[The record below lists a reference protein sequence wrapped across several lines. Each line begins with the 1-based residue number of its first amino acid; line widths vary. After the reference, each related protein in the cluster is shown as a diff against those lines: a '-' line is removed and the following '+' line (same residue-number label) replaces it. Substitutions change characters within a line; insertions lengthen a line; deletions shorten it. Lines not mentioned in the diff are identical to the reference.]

1 MQWLRSLFQRRQIY
15 SDLAEEIQQHLAE
28 KVEALMADGMSRK
41 DAEYAAKREF
51 GNIARIEESGH
62 EPWMWPHAESIL
74 ADIRFALRI
83 LFRDAGFTTVA
94 ILALALGIGVNTTA
108 FTAYK
113 AIVARSLDARDPGN
127 MVDIVLTRHVGDLDP
142 GFSYPDYKVY
152 RDNLHSFSGVIAQ
165 RMERLTLTQAGG
177 IQRPPR
183 SSGGSQFL
191 KFLLP
196 QPNVGGAEL
205 ATTFIVSEN
214 YFSVLGV
221 AAVRGRTFEAGDG
234 KELAASPSVL
244 ISENYWQRRFAGDP
258 SIIGKVIR
266 LNGAAFT
273 IIGITPHDFVGTSV
287 TTPDFW
293 VPLSLLPLVYPS
305 DNWLRDRENQCCRLY
320 ARLAPGVSIRQ
331 AQAEMTVLADHLR
344 TLHDPHSELSK
355 PSTVRLWPGSPFGRT
370 MDSGLKF
377 AILLIMVAVGMVLA
391 IACANVASLQL
402 ARAASRQNELCL
414 RLSLGATR
422 RRLVRQLLTESA
434 LLALIAGIVALLFT
448 WALLKVSVTM
458 AAQAIPAEYG
468 SLVLHV
474 TPDLEIFAYVF
485 AISLVAGI
493 LFGLVPAL
501 ESSRTALS
509 SAANNS
515 TGSSPGSS
523 RRLRDLLIAAQVAAS
538 LVLMITGSMLIR
550 SSRHALITE
559 TGYDKKHV
567 VNLDIQFPGSTNYTA
582 QRRLA
587 LVRELRNRLDALPGV
602 SSISAGRP
610 PDGEGIRV
618 AAVSINRD
626 KPSAHNTKGFLYYTY
641 VQPNYFQTLGIPL
654 LFGRTFQTQAGQPEP
669 SVILSESAVQQLWPG
684 QNPIGRTLRLN
695 TDEQF
700 HGKNELLPDGLAY
713 QVIGVARDTRG
724 VELDGSDSQQVYI
737 PMREDRVQDYPLL
750 FRTSA
755 DPAQSITAM
764 GAIMSSVDPDL
775 VVGASTL
782 DELLHQTPAFLVPGL
797 AASIASIIGLIGL
810 LLASMGIFGTVSYI
824 VVLRTREVGIRM
836 ALGAKKRNILGLILR
851 ESTQPV
857 LVGVLVGVALAV
869 GASYLLRGV
878 LYGLNTVDAI
888 SFVGVSLLFLA
899 IALLAAYVP
908 SRRAMRVD
916 PMVALRYE

>member
-28 KVEALMADGMSRK
+28 KVEALIAEGMSRK

-62 EPWMWPHAESIL
+62 EPWMWPRAESLL

-83 LFRDAGFTTVA
+83 LLRDAGFTTVA
-94 ILALALGIGVNTTA
+94 ILALALGIGVNTSA

-113 AIVARSLDARDPGN
+113 AIVARSLDARDPGS
-127 MVDIVLTRHVGDLDP
+127 MVDIALTRHAGDFDP
-142 GFSYPDYKVY
+142 EFSYPDYKVY

-177 IQRPPR
+177 IQRQLR
-183 SSGGSQFL
+183 SSGGTQFL

-196 QPNVGGAEL
+196 HPNVGGAEF

-221 AAVRGRTFEAGDG
+221 AAVRGRTFEGGDG

-258 SIIGKVIR
+258 SILGKVVR

-287 TTPDFW
+287 ITPDFW
-293 VPLSLLPLVYPS
+293 VPLNLLPLVHPN
-305 DNWLRDRENQCCRLY
+305 DNGLRDRENQCCRLY

-355 PSTVRLWPGSPFGRT
+355 PATVRLWPGSPFGRT

-377 AILLIMVAVGMVLA
+377 AIVLIMVAVGMVLA

-434 LLALIAGIVALLFT
+434 LLGLIAGIVALLFT

-474 TPDLEIFAYVF
+474 TPDIEIFAHVF
-485 AISLVAGI
+485 AISLIAGI
-493 LFGLVPAL
+493 LFGLAPAL
-501 ESSRTALS
+501 ESSRMALS

-515 TGSSPGSS
+515 TGSSPGRS
-523 RRLRDLLIAAQVAAS
+523 RRLRHSLIAVQVAAS
-538 LVLMITGSMLIR
+538 LVLMISGSMLIR

-559 TGYDKKHV
+559 TGYDNKHIV
-567 VNLDIQFPGSTNYTA
+567 DLDIQFPGSTNYTA

-587 LVRELRNRLDALPGV
+587 LVRELRNRLAALPGI

-610 PDGEGIRV
+610 PDGQGIRV

-641 VQPNYFQTLGIPL
+641 VQPNYLQTLGIPL
-654 LFGRTFQTQAGQPEP
+654 LFGRTFQTEAGQPES
-669 SVILSESAVQQLWPG
+669 SVILSESAAQQLWPG

-700 HGKNELLPDGLAY
+700 HGKNELLPDGVAY

-724 VELDGSDSQQVYI
+724 VELDGSDSRQVYI
-737 PMREDRVQDYPLL
+737 PMPEDRIQDYPLL

-755 DPAQSITAM
+755 DPAQSITAI
-764 GAIMSSVDPDL
+764 GAILSSLDPDL
-775 VVGASTL
+775 VVGAATL

-797 AASIASIIGLIGL
+797 AASIASVIGLIGL

-836 ALGAKKRNILGLILR
+836 ALGAKKRDILGLILR

-857 LVGVLVGVALAV
+857 LVGLLVGIALAV

-878 LYGLNTVDAI
+878 LYGLNTVDAV

-908 SRRAMRVD
+908 SRRAMRID

>member
-1 MQWLRSLFQRRQIY
+1 M
-15 SDLAEEIQQHLAE
+15 
-28 KVEALMADGMSRK
+28 
-41 DAEYAAKREF
+41 
-51 GNIARIEESGH
+51 
-62 EPWMWPHAESIL
+62 
-74 ADIRFALRI
+74 
-83 LFRDAGFTTVA
+83 
-94 ILALALGIGVNTTA
+94 
-108 FTAYK
+108 
-113 AIVARSLDARDPGN
+113 
-127 MVDIVLTRHVGDLDP
+127 
-142 GFSYPDYKVY
+142 
-152 RDNLHSFSGVIAQ
+152 
-165 RMERLTLTQAGG
+165 
-177 IQRPPR
+177 
-183 SSGGSQFL
+183 
-191 KFLLP
+191 
-196 QPNVGGAEL
+196 
-205 ATTFIVSEN
+205 
-214 YFSVLGV
+214 
-221 AAVRGRTFEAGDG
+221 RGRTFETGDG
-234 KELAASPSVL
+234 KELAASPAIL

-258 SIIGKVIR
+258 SILGKVIR

-293 VPLSLLPLVYPS
+293 VPLSLLPLVQPS
-305 DNWLRDRENQCCRLY
+305 DNWLRDRENHCCRLY
-320 ARLAPGVSIRQ
+320 ARLAPGISIRQ
-331 AQAEMTVLADHLR
+331 AQAEMAVLADHLR

-355 PSTVRLWPGSPFGRT
+355 PSTVRLWPGSPFGRA
-370 MDSGLKF
+370 MDSDLKF

-493 LFGLVPAL
+493 LFGLAPAL

-515 TGSSPGSS
+515 TGSSPGRS
-523 RRLRDLLIAAQVAAS
+523 RRLRDFLIAAQVAAS
-538 LVLMITGSMLIR
+538 LVLMISGSMLIR
-550 SSRHALITE
+550 SSRHALITD
-559 TGYDKKHV
+559 TGYDNKHV

-587 LVRELRNRLDALPGV
+587 LVRELRNRLDALHGV

-610 PDGEGIRV
+610 PDGEGVRV

-654 LFGRTFQTQAGQPEP
+654 LFGRTFQTQAGQPES

-700 HGKNELLPDGLAY
+700 HGKDELLPDG
-713 QVIGVARDTRG
+713 
-724 VELDGSDSQQVYI
+724 
-737 PMREDRVQDYPLL
+737 
-750 FRTSA
+750 
-755 DPAQSITAM
+755 
-764 GAIMSSVDPDL
+764 
-775 VVGASTL
+775 
-782 DELLHQTPAFLVPGL
+782 PGL
-797 AASIASIIGLIGL
+797 PGHW
-810 LLASMGIFGTVSYI
+810 
-824 VVLRTREVGIRM
+824 RCPRHTRR
-836 ALGAKKRNILGLILR
+836 
-851 ESTQPV
+851 
-857 LVGVLVGVALAV
+857 
-869 GASYLLRGV
+869 
-878 LYGLNTVDAI
+878 
-888 SFVGVSLLFLA
+888 
-899 IALLAAYVP
+899 
-908 SRRAMRVD
+908 
-916 PMVALRYE
+916 